1 LATNLLYP
9 VSNCHAHDLFNIY
22 LFIILPSSRWSNLQA
37 GTTRAEYLPMYKRA
51 DAVIRY
57 RVNYI
62 FAYVTCSSAHE
73 GVLDCFSGASAY
85 VCCMKH
91 LSTHCTSALCMQ
103 QLLDVAHDK
112 FSLHILHFC
121 KTCRCIVDAFVRQAF
136 HSKVPVSLCQS
147 CSCKT
152 SQTSDHLLQ
161 LSSVWCRRSAFLV
174 FLFVTTVAVHVSDRA
189 AVTFQ
194 QGDEWQIALLAS
206 DN

>member
-1 LATNLLYP
+1 MATNLLYP

-51 DAVIRY
+51 IAVIRY
-57 RVNYI
+57 RINYI

-136 HSKVPVSLCQS
+136 HQRCLSAYANRVLVKQAKQAIISYSCHLFGVEGLHSW
-147 CSCKT
+147 CSC
-152 SQTSDHLLQ
+152 LLQ
-161 LSSVWCRRSAFLV
+161 QWLYMFRKEPR
-174 FLFVTTVAVHVSDRA
+174 
-189 AVTFQ
+189 
-194 QGDEWQIALLAS
+194 
-206 DN
+206 